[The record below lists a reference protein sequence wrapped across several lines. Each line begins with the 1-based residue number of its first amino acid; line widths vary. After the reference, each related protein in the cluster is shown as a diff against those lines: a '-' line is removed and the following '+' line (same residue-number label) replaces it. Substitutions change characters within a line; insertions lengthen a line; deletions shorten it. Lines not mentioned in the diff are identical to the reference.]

1 MESYEALQRN
11 ELGSKCN
18 ATFLAL
24 VASLIMFQTS
34 VSLLPLTVLQP
45 SCCLLQCARQ
55 GCLSSG
61 PSPAIPMAH
70 YLPSFECFLFQRS
83 SLVTSTTG
91 APCQTLSLLIQLYLS
106 SQPLVAFHCATA
118 IHYELFA
125 YGPFLPLECN
135 LHLSRDFVGFT
146 QNSMFGT

>member
-18 ATFLAL
+18 ATFLVL
-24 VASLIMFQTS
+24 VVSLIMFQTS

-45 SCCLLQCARQ
+45 SCCLLQFARQ

-83 SLVTSTTG
+83 SLVPPLLVPLVKHS
-91 APCQTLSLLIQLYLS
+91 LSPYLALFIFTALS
-106 SQPLVAFHCATA
+106 SISLCYCHS
-118 IHYELFA
+118 L
-125 YGPFLPLECN
+125 
-135 LHLSRDFVGFT
+135 
-146 QNSMFGT
+146 